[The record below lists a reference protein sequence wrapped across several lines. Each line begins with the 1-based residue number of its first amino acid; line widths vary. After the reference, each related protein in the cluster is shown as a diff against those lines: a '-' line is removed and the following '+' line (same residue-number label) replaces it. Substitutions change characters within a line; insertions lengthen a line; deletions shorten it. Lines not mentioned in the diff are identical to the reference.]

1 MTGDNPPV
9 SVARAPPAR
18 PIVTAMDTVMPLD
31 SDRLPAPAI
40 LWAAFLVRDPRW
52 DGRFV
57 AAVRTTGIYCRPTCT
72 CRKPLRRNVR
82 FFRTAD
88 SAARAGFRP
97 CKRCRPELAGGA
109 SEADRRLAARALALM
124 GGSPGEPWSVAR
136 LARALAMSPS
146 SFARHFRAGAG
157 TTPARALAALRMRR
171 AAARLERGERVLDVA
186 LDLGFGSGSAFARAW
201 RRLHGS
207 APRARSRERRAS

>member
-1 MTGDNPPV
+1 MN
-9 SVARAPPAR
+9 
-18 PIVTAMDTVMPLD
+18 TAMRNPAGPD
-31 SDRLPAPAI
+31 SEAM
-40 LWAAFLVRDPRW
+40 WAAFLARDARW

-57 AAVRTTGIYCRPTCT
+57 AGVRTTGVFCRPTCT

-82 FFRTAD
+82 FFPSPAD
-88 SAARAGFRP
+88 AARAGFRP

-124 GGSPGEPWSVAR
+124 RGGPGESWPVAR

-157 TTPARALAALRMRR
+157 TTPARALAAIRMER
-171 AAARLERGERVLDVA
+171 ARTLLARGERVLDVA
-186 LDLGFGSGSAFARAW
+186 LEIGFGSGSAFARAW
-201 RRLHGS
+201 RRRHGTPPARGTVRSS
-207 APRARSRERRAS
+207 AGRASS

>member
-1 MTGDNPPV
+1 M
-9 SVARAPPAR
+9 
-18 PIVTAMDTVMPLD
+18 
-31 SDRLPAPAI
+31 
-40 LWAAFLVRDPRW
+40 WAAFLARDPRW

-82 FFRTAD
+82 FFRSPEA
-88 SAARAGFRP
+88 AARAGFRP

-109 SEADRRLAARALALM
+109 SEADRRLATRALDLM
-124 GGSPGEPWSVAR
+124 GRTPGEAWPVAR

-157 TTPARALAALRMRR
+157 TTPARALAALRMRH
-171 AAARLERGERVLDVA
+171 AAARLARGERVLDVA

-201 RRLHGS
+201 RRHHGS
-207 APRARSRERRAS
+207 APRAAHQRRAS

>member
-1 MTGDNPPV
+1 
-9 SVARAPPAR
+9 VARGGSPR
-18 PIVTAMDTVMPLD
+18 RIVTVMNTAMPATAN
-31 SDRLPAPAI
+31 RLPAPDT
-40 LWAAFLVRDPRW
+40 LWEAFVSRDPRW

-57 AAVRTTGIYCRPTCT
+57 TAVRTTGIYCRPTCT

-82 FFRTAD
+82 FFRSAEA
-88 SAARAGFRP
+88 AARAGFRP

-124 GGSPGEPWSVAR
+124 GSSPGEAWPVAR

-171 AAARLERGERVLDVA
+171 AAARLERGDRVLDVA

-201 RRLHGS
+201 RRHHGR
-207 APRARSRERRAS
+207 APRERRAS